1 MNEHLKN
8 LSRAMETI
16 KKNIVEI
23 LDLDGLKTD

>member
-8 LSRAMETI
+8 LSREMETI